1 MASEVMENIKP
12 TRMELL
18 KLRKKTALAE
28 KGHKLLG
35 EKRDA
40 LVVEFLK
47 IIKERAKVRR
57 SVNADLADSYLS
69 LSKVKMTMGENSLN
83 EALKGIP
90 PLEGINLNH
99 LNIMGVKVPKL
110 AWNPGD
116 RFGINYSL
124 IDTNAYMDEAVDD
137 FNKVMGNLFH
147 LAEIEGSI
155 ERLAVE
161 IEKTK
166 RRVNALEYIFL
177 PRLKATQKYIEM
189 RLQEREREDFF
200 RRKKIKSIMER
211 QRAEEERLLGES
223 LV

>member
-1 MASEVMENIKP
+1 MASEVLENVKP

-18 KLRKKTALAE
+18 KLRKKTELAE

-47 IIKERAKVRR
+47 IIKERSKIRKM
-57 SVNADLADSYLS
+57 VNQDLASSYLS
-69 LSKVKMTMGENSLN
+69 LSKVKMTMGENVLQQ
-83 EALKGIP
+83 ALMGIP
-90 PLEGINLNH
+90 RFEGLELDH
-99 LNIMGVKVPKL
+99 LNIMGIKVPKL
-110 AWNPGD
+110 NWERGVV
-116 RFGINYSL
+116 GGLNYSL
-124 IDTNAYMDEAVDD
+124 IDTNAYLDEAVDD
-137 FNKVMGNLFH
+137 FNEVMGNLFN

-155 ERLAVE
+155 EKLAVE

-211 QRAEEERLLGES
+211 QKCDENRLISECAE
-223 LV
+223 

>member
-1 MASEVMENIKP
+1 MASDIMENVKP

-18 KLRKKTALAE
+18 NLRKKHQLAQ

-47 IIKERAKVRR
+47 IIKERAKIRKR
-57 SVNADLADSYLS
+57 VNRDLMDAYGS
-69 LSKVKMTMGENSLN
+69 LSRVKMTMGED
-83 EALKGIP
+83 ALDKALEGIP
-90 PLEGINLNH
+90 PMEEPTVGR
-99 LNIMGVKVPKL
+99 LNIMGIKVPKIT
-110 AWNPGD
+110 WTPGTRKD
-116 RFGINYSL
+116 VGYSL
-124 IDTNAYMDEAVDD
+124 VDTNAYMDEAVED
-137 FNKVMGNLFH
+137 FNKVFRNLFQ

-155 ERLAVE
+155 EKLAVE

-177 PRLKATQKYIEM
+177 PRLTATQRYIEM

-211 QRAEEERLLGES
+211 QRKLEERTLPES

>member
-1 MASEVMENIKP
+1 
-12 TRMELL
+12 
-18 KLRKKTALAE
+18 
-28 KGHKLLG
+28 
-35 EKRDA
+35 
-40 LVVEFLK
+40 
-47 IIKERAKVRR
+47 
-57 SVNADLADSYLS
+57 
-69 LSKVKMTMGENSLN
+69 MG
-83 EALKGIP
+83 I
-90 PLEGINLNH
+90 
-99 LNIMGVKVPKL
+99 KVPKL

-116 RFGINYSL
+116 RSGINYSL
-124 IDTNAYMDEAVDD
+124 IDTNAYMDEAVED
-137 FNKVMGNLFH
+137 FNKVMENLFH

-155 ERLAVE
+155 ESLAVE

-200 RRKKIKSIMER
+200 RRKKIKSIMEQ